1 MKSLKLQQVGTGIEK
16 NQKLHQLGAEMEFPS
31 AFGFVPWRHHVEIVT
46 KCRTIE
52 EALFYVRKTIE
63 ENWSRS
69 VLIDNI
75 KAHLYQSSGNA
86 LTNFTE
92 KLPTIQGKLAQEII
106 KDTYDFGF
114 VSLPAGYDEKE
125 LEDAIQKRL
134 EQAEEEYLLKLQE
147 KYDL

>member
-1 MKSLKLQQVGTGIEK
+1 MKSLKLQQIGEK
-16 NQKLHQLGAEMEFPS
+16 LSQSEKLQQLVAEIDFPDF
-31 AFGFVPWRHHVEIVT
+31 FGFMPWRHHVEIVT

-92 KLPTIQGKLAQEII
+92 KLPTIQGKLVQEII
-106 KDTYDFGF
+106 
-114 VSLPAGYDEKE
+114 
-125 LEDAIQKRL
+125 
-134 EQAEEEYLLKLQE
+134 
-147 KYDL
+147 